1 MAKALQAKGLREEDL
16 LPISYTLLKGR
27 HHFSQRCA
35 IVVKDLE
42 DAVHQLQR
50 IAAGEKPSGL
60 FEGKVPR
67 DFKGQKTIQEY
78 ADGLLAKC
86 REDQAERDKYRET
99 LGALADF
106 YCQGYELEWDLLF
119 GQSKPRKVRS
129 PGYPFAREHYWV
141 KPSEET
147 YEMPEPLRMEE
158 ARWYVPD
165 EVQPVELPEV
175 SRNMELGALTA
186 AAVEHLK
193 KLLKEVA
200 GIPGGRLEDDA
211 SFEELGLDSLMIA
224 SLNKK
229 VEIWVGG
236 LDATLFYK
244 YNNVKALAAYLAEAY
259 KDAVAAQAGLQV
271 PASAERLPAGK
282 TASVSARPAQSA
294 IRPAA
299 RAVPDA
305 RARTDIAIIGVAG
318 RYPKAET
325 LDQFWRN
332 LLEGKDCIEEIP
344 PGRWKLEGFFEPNRT
359 EAVKKGLSY
368 SKWGGFLDRIE
379 YFDPL
384 FFNISPLE
392 AMYMDPQERLFLEIA
407 WSCMEDAGYTRESLQ
422 RDGYGNQ
429 IGVFAGATFNNY
441 QLFMA
446 EAAIR
451 AGKPA
456 YMAPSQT
463 FSIANRVSYI
473 MNFTGPS
480 LTVDTACSSSLY
492 AVHLACESIRNGQ
505 SRMAIAG
512 GVNLSLHPSKYI
524 TLSQG
529 QFSASDGRRRAFSE
543 GGTGYVPAEAV
554 GAVFLKP
561 LQEAVKDN
569 DFIYGVIKGTAVS
582 HAGRTNG
589 YTVPSPVSQS
599 LAIETALQQS
609 GIHPRTVSCIEA
621 HGTGTSL
628 GDPIEIKGLTDVF
641 GKYTEETGYCSISSV
656 KSNIGHAEAAAGI
669 AQLTKVLLQLKHR
682 TLVKNVMHGD
692 RA

>member
-1 MAKALQAKGLREEDL
+1 M
-16 LPISYTLLKGR
+16 
-27 HHFSQRCA
+27 
-35 IVVKDLE
+35 
-42 DAVHQLQR
+42 
-50 IAAGEKPSGL
+50 
-60 FEGKVPR
+60 
-67 DFKGQKTIQEY
+67 
-78 ADGLLAKC
+78 
-86 REDQAERDKYRET
+86 
-99 LGALADF
+99 
-106 YCQGYELEWDLLF
+106 
-119 GQSKPRKVRS
+119 
-129 PGYPFAREHYWV
+129 
-141 KPSEET
+141 
-147 YEMPEPLRMEE
+147 
-158 ARWYVPD
+158 
-165 EVQPVELPEV
+165 
-175 SRNMELGALTA
+175 
-186 AAVEHLK
+186 
-193 KLLKEVA
+193 
-200 GIPGGRLEDDA
+200 
-211 SFEELGLDSLMIA
+211 
-224 SLNKK
+224 
-229 VEIWVGG
+229 
-236 LDATLFYK
+236 FYK

-682 TLVKNVMHGD
+682 TLVKNVMHGSGLNPNID
-692 RA
+692 FERTPLSFRIEPSLGSVPR